1 MKRRYISYVHV
12 YYNVVKHNKTGDRVT
27 NNSLFK
33 TTVVGENEEEAR
45 SLPTFDRL
53 MKNLQ
58 QEVSA
63 NSSEA
68 VITKIEFIERLSKTM
83 YEV

>member
-1 MKRRYISYVHV
+1 MHV